1 MGSGCCS
8 CYSECRRARLSPAP
22 QTTQAPITP
31 IPWPQHSPL
40 SLSVHQPFRSDECF
54 PSPRVPVSTGS
65 SQSLPAPGAQRLLS
79 FLPVSWVGSSPV
91 LRTSRTLHPSGYW
104 RRRRRPRLCTMPWS
118 RRRRWAAQGEGWE
131 GPTPSQG
138 EPEDSPPFCG
148 RWWLESGNLV
158 MVQCFLC
165 RAQERSETQ
174 GTRVLGCSALNQT
187 SPVPGDAGDFLG
199 SHSGAL
205 PPSLLPP
212 TPRRFSAEWKP

>member
-8 CYSECRRARLSPAP
+8 CCSECQRARPSPNTPNHPGPSTALSPSQHTKP
-22 QTTQAPITP
+22 FCSDECFPWP

-40 SLSVHQPFRSDECF
+40 SLSAHQPFCSDECF
-54 PSPRVPVSTGS
+54 PSPWVPVSTGS
-65 SQSLPAPGAQRLLS
+65 SQPWPAPGAQRPPS

-104 RRRRRPRLCTMPWS
+104 RRRRRPRSFTMPWS

-148 RWWLESGNLV
+148 WWWLESGNLV

-165 RAQERSETQ
+165 RAQERSDSQ
-174 GTRVLGCSALNQT
+174 GARVLGSDQST
-187 SPVPGDAGDFLG
+187 G
-199 SHSGAL
+199 
-205 PPSLLPP
+205 
-212 TPRRFSAEWKP
+212 EI